1 MVGRMLEVLPDQQ
14 GGQAQAQGWLQD
26 NLNVSRETLDKLE
39 AYSALL
45 VKWAPKINL
54 IGTSTIETL
63 WTRHI
68 IDSAQLLW
76 IAGPAALRWV
86 DFGSGAGLPG
96 LIIAILLSETPASE
110 VTLVEPSAK
119 RCAFLREAARRCG
132 AKIIIMEQ
140 KIEEVEA
147 RAVDIVTARAFAPL
161 DALLAHTYPW
171 LQFGG
176 KALFPKGQ
184 DVQRE
189 QALASTNWAFRHK
202 LHTSLT
208 DARGCILEVEGL
220 TGVTRS

>member
-14 GGQAQAQGWLQD
+14 GGRAQAQGWLQD
-26 NLNVSRETLDKLE
+26 HLNVSRETLDKLE

-45 VKWAPKINL
+45 IKWAPKINL
-54 IGTSTIETL
+54 VGLSTVETL

-76 IAGPAALRWV
+76 IAGPKALRWV

-96 LIIAILLSETPASE
+96 FIIAILLSEEPGSE
-110 VTLVEPSAK
+110 ITLVEPSAK
-119 RCAFLREAARRCG
+119 RCAFLREAARKCE
-132 AKIIIMEQ
+132 AKVMIRQE
-140 KIEEVEA
+140 KIEAVEA
-147 RAVDIVTARAFAPL
+147 RAVDIVTARAFASL
-161 DALLAHTYPW
+161 DELLMHASPW
-171 LQFGG
+171 LRYGG

-189 QALASTNWAFRHK
+189 LVSASTNWTFRHK

>member
-1 MVGRMLEVLPDQQ
+1 MAGHMLEVVPDNK
-14 GGQAQAQGWLQD
+14 GGQAIAQEWLQD
-26 NLNVSRETLDKLE
+26 ELNVSRETLDKLE
-39 AYSALL
+39 TYSALL
-45 VKWAPKINL
+45 LKWAPKINL
-54 IGTSTIETL
+54 IGTSTIESL

-76 IAGPAALRWV
+76 IAGPKALRWV

-96 LIIAILLSETPASE
+96 LIIAILLSGQAGAEI
-110 VTLVEPSAK
+110 TLVEPSSK
-119 RCAFLREAARRCG
+119 RCAFLREASRKCG
-132 AKIIIMEQ
+132 ASIALLEQ
-140 KIEEVEA
+140 KIEAVEA
-147 RAVDIVTARAFAPL
+147 RAVDVVTARAFAPL
-161 DALLAHTYPW
+161 DALLAHAYPW
-171 LQFGG
+171 LQLGG

-189 QALASTNWAFRHK
+189 QALASTNWTFRHK